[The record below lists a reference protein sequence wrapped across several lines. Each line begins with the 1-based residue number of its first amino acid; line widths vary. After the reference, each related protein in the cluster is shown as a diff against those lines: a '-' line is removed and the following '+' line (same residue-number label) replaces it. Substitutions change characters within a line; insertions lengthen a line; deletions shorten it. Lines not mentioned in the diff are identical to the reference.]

1 VLYTGLARA
10 SAMLRAFEDSKLTL
24 AGLLLVLTAAVC
36 HATWNIF
43 VKRINAGA
51 ELVWLFSVV
60 SLVLYLPL
68 AIWFAIG
75 WTGLTLLTFTAI
87 AVSTLIHLGYF
98 LLLQTGYR
106 KGDLSLVYPTARATG
121 PLLSTTMAVLV
132 LGESVT
138 PQIAVGG
145 AIIIF
150 SVLMLTN
157 RRGQIASEHAIASL
171 GFGLGAGLLIGSYTV
186 WDAWSVS
193 VLLIPPLLLDYANA
207 IARTVLLAP
216 VAYRRWDR
224 VIELWQT
231 QRTGVFVIAI
241 FSPMAYILVLY
252 AMTFTPVIYVAPIRE
267 TSVLMGVLAGSL
279 LLGEGHLRWRLTWA
293 IVILFG
299 VVLLAAG

>member
-1 VLYTGLARA
+1 MSLLGAEV
-10 SAMLRAFEDSKLTL
+10 TL
-24 AGLLLVLTAAVC
+24 AGLLLVLAAAVC

-68 AIWFAIG
+68 AIWVG
-75 WTGLTLLTFTAI
+75 LSWTGLTFLTFTAI

-106 KGDLSLVYPTARATG
+106 RGDLSLVYPTARATG
-121 PLLSTTMAVLV
+121 PLLSTTMAVLI
-132 LGESVT
+132 LGEAVT
-138 PQIAVGG
+138 PQIAAGG
-145 AIIIF
+145 GIIIF
-150 SVLMLTN
+150 GVLMLTN
-157 RRGQIASEHAIASL
+157 RRGRLVSEHALASL
-171 GFGLGAGLLIGSYTV
+171 GFGLGAGILIGSYTV

-216 VAYRRWDR
+216 VAYRRWNR
-224 VIELWQT
+224 VIEIWQT
-231 QRTGVFVIAI
+231 HRVGVFVIAI
-241 FSPMAYILVLY
+241 FSPLAYILVLY

-279 LLGEGHLRWRLTWA
+279 LLGEGHLKWRLSWA
-293 IVILFG
+293 VVILFG

>member
-1 VLYTGLARA
+1 VLYKRLARA
-10 SAMLRAFEDSKLTL
+10 CAKTSAFEGTRLTL

-68 AIWFAIG
+68 AIWFGLG

-87 AVSTLIHLGYF
+87 AISTLIHLGYF

-106 KGDLSLVYPTARATG
+106 MGDLSLVYPTARATG
-121 PLLSTTMAVLV
+121 PLLSTTLAVLV
-132 LGESVT
+132 LGEAVT

-157 RRGQIASEHAIASL
+157 RRGRIASEHAVASL

-193 VLLIPPLLLDYANA
+193 VLLIPPVLLDYANA

-224 VIELWQT
+224 VIELWRT

-279 LLGEGHLRWRLTWA
+279 LLREGHLRWRLTWA
-293 IVILFG
+293 FVILFG
-299 VVLLAAG
+299 VILLAAG